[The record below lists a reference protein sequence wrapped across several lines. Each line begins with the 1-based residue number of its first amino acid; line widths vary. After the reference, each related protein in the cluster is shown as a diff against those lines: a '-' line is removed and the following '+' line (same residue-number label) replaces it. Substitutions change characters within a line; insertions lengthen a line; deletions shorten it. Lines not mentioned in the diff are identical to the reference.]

1 MFEEAE
7 KRFEKLF
14 NGEMEADEAKDFLVE
29 LYKRGESAEEIAAAT
44 KVMREHSIKLNID
57 EELKDRLIDI
67 VGTGGD
73 KSNSFNISTT
83 VALLLPSLGCAVAK
97 HGNRAITSSS
107 GSADMLEALGVN
119 LTLNIEKQTKM
130 LKECGFTF
138 LFAINH
144 HPAMKYIMPV
154 RKSLPHRT
162 IFNILG
168 PLTNPAGAKKYL
180 IGVFSSEFLN
190 RIVAALSMLDTK
202 SAIAVSSK
210 DGLDEISIC
219 DVTYATLLKDG
230 KTEDFIID
238 PQEYGFKIAP
248 KEAIKGGNAKDNAF
262 ITRNILEGKENDAK
276 RDIVLLNAGVALY
289 VDGKARDIQ
298 EGIEMAKD
306 AIDSGKAKKKLDEIV
321 KISQT
326 L

>member
-1 MFEEAE
+1 MFEEAK

-14 NGEMEADEAKDFLVE
+14 EGKMEANEAKDFLIE
-29 LYKRGESAEEIAAAT
+29 LYERGESAEEIAAAT
-44 KVMREHSIKLNID
+44 KVMREHSIKLDID
-57 EELKDRLIDI
+57 KELQDRLIDV

-73 KSNSFNISTT
+73 KSNSFNISST

-107 GSADMLEALGVN
+107 GSADMLEALGIN
-119 LTLNIEKQTKM
+119 LSIGIKEQTKM
-130 LKECGFTF
+130 LKECGFAF

-154 RKSLPHRT
+154 RKSLSHRT

-180 IGVFSSEFLN
+180 IGVFSDEFLN
-190 RIVAALSMLDTK
+190 RIVTALSMLDAK

-219 DVTYATLLKDG
+219 DITYATLLKDG
-230 KTEDFIID
+230 KTKDFIID
-238 PQEYGFKIAP
+238 PQEYGFKLAP
-248 KEAIKGGNAKDNAF
+248 REAIKGGNAKENAF
-262 ITRNILEGKENDAK
+262 ITRNILEGKEKSTK

-289 VDGKARDIQ
+289 VDGKARDIK
-298 EGIEMAKD
+298 EGIEMSKD
-306 AIDSGKAKKKLDEIV
+306 AIDSAKAKKKLDEII
-321 KISQT
+321 KISQM